1 MDTQKRLSF
10 LDRYL
15 TIWIFMAMNAKLNQ
29 LIASEVG
36 RDDGSHL
43 PAIDGANW
51 AIGRFDP

>member
-1 MDTQKRLSF
+1 
-10 LDRYL
+10 
-15 TIWIFMAMNAKLNQ
+15 MAMNAKLNQ